1 MSLVAESN
9 SGTISE
15 QELDKVQLYSDL
27 CLYEEALTKLVD
39 SVDNFKPQLE
49 IGKQLIEADKKLY
62 STLDLLPQYDS
73 VCTRLRTLDD
83 EISKVDQQTKN
94 ILSILNECHDDL
106 NVLPLLEEVEF
117 EKKMILKQREKI
129 KSNVLLEYATKLA
142 KFTKI
147 PPTFDKGTI
156 GPNNFIWPAEDALR
170 KGMLAM
176 ASLHGKELTKLPGQE
191 DGEED
196 GSTANEDKNIVKDAE
211 GAEGEIRQDDKKED
225 DSFVFGANANDAEG
239 DEDKNAGEDEDEAM
253 DSDLDLFNPDEF

>member
-83 EISKVDQQTKN
+83 EI
-94 ILSILNECHDDL
+94 
-106 NVLPLLEEVEF
+106 
-117 EKKMILKQREKI
+117 
-129 KSNVLLEYATKLA
+129 
-142 KFTKI
+142 
-147 PPTFDKGTI
+147 
-156 GPNNFIWPAEDALR
+156 
-170 KGMLAM
+170 
-176 ASLHGKELTKLPGQE
+176 
-191 DGEED
+191 
-196 GSTANEDKNIVKDAE
+196 
-211 GAEGEIRQDDKKED
+211 
-225 DSFVFGANANDAEG
+225 
-239 DEDKNAGEDEDEAM
+239 
-253 DSDLDLFNPDEF
+253 